1 MLLGSASAYP
11 RRVRIR
17 DARPEDADAL
27 ASLLGQ
33 LGYPTEAE
41 AVARRMERLAGDR
54 LVVAE
59 VDGRV
64 VGFGQLHVAPAIEYE
79 GDAARL
85 AALVVD
91 EDRRR
96 AGVGRALVDALE
108 AEARARGCV
117 LLYVTTAERRE
128 DAHAFYER
136 VGLEYTGRRYAKRL
150 MEP

>member
-11 RRVRIR
+11 RRLRIR